1 VALKS
6 QTPFPVFPYLI
17 ASRTYNVRGIL
28 IALVEI
34 VAEMKLLEQDCMIFL
49 DGLPTVNR
57 SCVRHKNRVLCEER
71 GHGGGIAVVKGL
83 VILLTLR
90 IELLDYLWID
100 RVFLLG
106 EGWHSKADCQPY

>member
-1 VALKS
+1 
-6 QTPFPVFPYLI
+6 
-17 ASRTYNVRGIL
+17 
-28 IALVEI
+28 
-34 VAEMKLLEQDCMIFL
+34 MIFL

-90 IELLDYLWID
+90 IKLLDYLWID

-106 EGWHSKADCQPY
+106 EGWHSKPIASPTRAPSKRIFIVSSRALGWFVAFRPAVGFLESPVTV